1 MEEFCSSLTE
11 AAGRFKLQ
19 GACFAGNS
27 YISGIELSV
36 IGF

>member
-1 MEEFCSSLTE
+1 MKFFSSLTE

-19 GACFAGNS
+19 GACFAGNRHN
-27 YISGIELSV
+27 SGVDFSV

>member
-19 GACFAGNS
+19 GACFAGNR

-36 IGF
+36 IDF

>member
-19 GACFAGNS
+19 GACFAGNRD
-27 YISGIELSV
+27 ILGIELSV
-36 IGF
+36 IDF

>member
-1 MEEFCSSLTE
+1 MDEIFSSLTE

-19 GACFAGNS
+19 GGCFAGNR
-27 YISGIELSV
+27 YISGIDFSV